1 MRNLIL
7 LIISFFVFT
16 SNMRSVESDTST
28 IPYFMYNAASKFDL
42 DISLMYAICR
52 VESNC
57 KAAAINHDDATPD
70 RKARGIKE
78 KSMGLFQI
86 KPATAKSLGFIL
98 TETVTIEK
106 IKNGKLR
113 KTRKQIS
120 HVKDLLSPE
129 VNAWYAA
136 KLLRHLYDRYHDTVK
151 VISAYNAG
159 KYTTSNK
166 EYVNKVLRQYARYK
180 IDKRY

>member
-1 MRNLIL
+1 MKKLIL
-7 LIISFFVFT
+7 LFIGLIAFT
-16 SNMRSVESDTST
+16 ANMKSVESDTST
-28 IPYFMYNAASKFDL
+28 IPYFMYNASSKFDL
-42 DISLMYAICR
+42 DIALMYAICR

-57 KAAAINHDDATPD
+57 KASAINHDDATAG
-70 RKARGIKE
+70 RKAQGIKE

-86 KPATAKSLGFIL
+86 KPATAQSLGFIL
-98 TETVTIEK
+98 RETITTQK
-106 IKNGKLR
+106 IKNGKCIQV
-113 KTRKQIS
+113 KKQVS
-120 HVKDLLSPE
+120 HVKELLSPE
-129 VNAWYAA
+129 TNAWYAA

-159 KYTTSNK
+159 RYTSSNK